1 MDEFQEL
8 PIEAPS
14 EPSVADK
21 SKDHAVDNIE
31 EDTLD
36 PYAEIQQGN
45 LFPLIAGIKHIDL
58 NYMLDE
64 NTPLL
69 HHICKMHLPLDQLLK
84 GRSIEYTKNKE
95 GKTPLHFAIEAKDIQ
110 AVYWCLKHEK

>member
-69 HHICKMHLPLDQLLK
+69 HHICICHWI
-84 GRSIEYTKNKE
+84 S
-95 GKTPLHFAIEAKDIQ
+95 
-110 AVYWCLKHEK
+110 CLKVDPLNTPRTRKAKRLYISQ